1 MVPTTTLTAFMYFN
15 LHSIA
20 HQNRREHQKEEKKNE
35 EKNGREEM
43 RRETVLISSVRFWQR
58 WGEIER
64 GGEIEGR
71 KNQVFVKYLYLLFK
85 VSVPNLP
92 FDMIIMGKSS

>member
-1 MVPTTTLTAFMYFN
+1 
-15 LHSIA
+15 
-20 HQNRREHQKEEKKNE
+20 
-35 EKNGREEM
+35 M
-43 RRETVLISSVRFWQR
+43 RRETVSISSVRFWQR
-58 WGEIER
+58 WGKIER

-71 KNQVFVKYLYLLFK
+71 KNQVFVKCLYLLFK